1 MLNLPNTQW
10 MTQRWQSVGVVLIC
24 QPEKKKKKTLYYPLL
39 PWRNIPCYLKR
50 VMLNWM
56 KSTKVEVFL

>member
-24 QPEKKKKKTLYYPLL
+24 QPEKKKKKNLVLSFTTLKKYSLL
-39 PWRNIPCYLKR
+39 PQACNAQLDEKH
-50 VMLNWM
+50 
-56 KSTKVEVFL
+56 